1 MKMTKSYIKSYRFSL
16 FCIALIWVLCLMPV
30 PEIKLSEEVPFI
42 DKWTHIIMYLG
53 TCSIIWIEYFL
64 KHKEKADKNRLLIGA
79 VIMPILMSGIL
90 ELLQEYCTG
99 GLRSGDWMDFAAN
112 IIGVILAAIFG
123 SLLYRKFI
131 VK

>member
-1 MKMTKSYIKSYRFSL
+1 MTKSYIKSYRFSL

-53 TCSIIWIEYFL
+53 TCSIIWIE
-64 KHKEKADKNRLLIGA
+64 HKEKADKNRLLIGA

>member
-1 MKMTKSYIKSYRFSL
+1 
-16 FCIALIWVLCLMPV
+16 
-30 PEIKLSEEVPFI
+30 
-42 DKWTHIIMYLG
+42 
-53 TCSIIWIEYFL
+53 
-64 KHKEKADKNRLLIGA
+64 
-79 VIMPILMSGIL
+79 MSGIL

>member
-1 MKMTKSYIKSYRFSL
+1 MTKSYIKSYRFSL

-90 ELLQEYCTG
+90 ELLQEYYTG